1 MRIRGT
7 KTELE
12 EAGEETDGM
21 IENTSKLRKQVMALT
36 NIDGNGGVDIL
47 TDSGAFRSTYDI
59 LLDIAQIWDQLNDY
73 DPKAQAALLELLAGE
88 CLAGYI

>member
-21 IENTSKLRKQVMALT
+21 IENTSKLREQVKALT
-36 NIDGNGGVDIL
+36 NVNGNGGVDIL
-47 TDSGAFRSTYDI
+47 TESGAFRSTYDI
-59 LLDIAQIWDQLNDY
+59 LLDIAEIWDKINEA
-73 DPKAQAALLELLAGE
+73 DPKNQAALLEILAGE
-88 CLAGYI
+88 QSCQ